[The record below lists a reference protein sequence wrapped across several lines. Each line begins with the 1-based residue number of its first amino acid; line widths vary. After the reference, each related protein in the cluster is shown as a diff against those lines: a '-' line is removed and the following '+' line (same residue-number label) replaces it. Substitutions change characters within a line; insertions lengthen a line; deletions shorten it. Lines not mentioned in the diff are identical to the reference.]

1 MQVCRQQQTLNL
13 QPGNHKTVA
22 IVNLM
27 TVANAS
33 VDRAIGKGLELTEDK
48 GVKSHVVGQG
58 SDVIKPLN
66 TTVVSR
72 HATVLVDVADVSPTP
87 NGSDCVTASR
97 LQMERAAHASGII
110 MPISKGKYTIGVLE
124 ATTGTVVTTT
134 ANAIVP
140 VANKFAVLDKAV
152 EDTAQNQQVTVVED
166 SRVVQKEA
174 GNSPTSARKQ
184 VTKSPTKK
192 PNREQ
197 SPGSVKQ

>member
-33 VDRAIGKGLELTEDK
+33 VDHAIGKDLELTEDK
-48 GVKSHVVGQG
+48 GVKYHVVGQG

-66 TTVVSR
+66 TIVVST
-72 HATVLVDVADVSPTP
+72 HATVLVDVADVSPAP

-97 LQMERAAHASGII
+97 LCGPRTADAKTAGHYIL
-110 MPISKGKYTIGVLE
+110 KGVRDFE

-140 VANKFAVLDKAV
+140 VANKFAVLDKDV
-152 EDTAQNQQVTVVED
+152 EDTAQNKQVTVVED
-166 SRVVQKEA
+166 SRAVQKKA
-174 GNSPTSARKQ
+174 RNSPTSARKQ

-192 PNREQ
+192 LNREQ
-197 SPGSVKQ
+197 SPGSVK